1 MSKLGVVLTNLVN
14 RAEGHRPPCSASTE
28 LKSGLKVTAHPT
40 STGLAVLSLTR
51 TETTP
56 PSQKE
61 AEVCADHLGWTERQI
76 ANGHTR
82 LGWPCLLI
90 WRTRPADAP
99 QEPAKE
105 AAPVQTDE
113 VCATC
118 HHGQPDADLITCTLG
133 WEAHERPVSSHP
145 GVPLPLLSPQS
156 GCMARGGRWLHQL
169 GGKS

>member
-1 MSKLGVVLTNLVN
+1 MSKLGVILTQLVN
-14 RAEGHRPPCSASTE
+14 RAERNRPPCSASTE

-40 STGLAVLSLTR
+40 STGLAALSLTR

-61 AEVCADHLGWTERQI
+61 AEVCADYLGWTDRQI

-90 WRTRPADAP
+90 WRMR
-99 QEPAKE
+99 PAKE
-105 AAPVQTDE
+105 PAPVQPGE

-118 HHGQPDADLITCTLG
+118 HHAQPDGELIACQLG
-133 WEAHERPVSSHP
+133 WEAHERPVSSHT
-145 GVPLPLLSPQS
+145 GVPLPLLSPGC

-169 GGKS
+169 GGKP